1 MDKTTLADQTVK
13 SALDGYV
20 KVKFQ
25 AEDPDAEPARSV
37 MARFKAVG
45 LPTYVILKPARLAPP
60 PPSPRSAQAHESPGR
75 YASRRPPFY
84 SCGMPSR
91 ADDEAPAQGL
101 LQPGG
106 RTGGRL
112 LRWLKPVV
120 SVSLYALIFRYSD
133 VGAILGRLSAAR
145 LEFVAAGVL
154 LYVAGQA
161 LSAWRWRM
169 LLEPVALS
177 VPYRRMVS
185 FYFIGMFFNLFLPT
199 IIGGDAVKALLLAR
213 ETGQPARAT
222 ISVFMERNLGL
233 LALLLIADGRGVV
246 GAARDAVP
254 SSADRRSRCCLSA
267 AFIGVNIVLMRPAIY
282 GAVDRIIVSTPLRRL
297 RGRASS
303 IYAAITPYWAAHRVL
318 VNAFAL
324 SLAFQAIVIGVVFL
338 NARALRYDL
347 PFLAVAVF
355 VPLISLGGMLPV
367 SVNGLGVREALYIL
381 LFGRIGVSTEL
392 AVSLALLYLAVT
404 FVASLPGGL
413 MYALQPAPERVLA
426 AQRAASD
433 VR

>member
-1 MDKTTLADQTVK
+1 
-13 SALDGYV
+13 
-20 KVKFQ
+20 
-25 AEDPDAEPARSV
+25 
-37 MARFKAVG
+37 
-45 LPTYVILKPARLAPP
+45 
-60 PPSPRSAQAHESPGR
+60 
-75 YASRRPPFY
+75 
-84 SCGMPSR
+84 
-91 ADDEAPAQGL
+91 
-101 LQPGG
+101 
-106 RTGGRL
+106 
-112 LRWLKPVV
+112 
-120 SVSLYALIFRYSD
+120 
-133 VGAILGRLSAAR
+133 
-145 LEFVAAGVL
+145 
-154 LYVAGQA
+154 
-161 LSAWRWRM
+161 
-169 LLEPVALS
+169 VALS

-233 LALLLIADGRGVV
+233 LALLAIASV
-246 GAARDAVP
+246 AAWWAPPVTLFHLPLTALVWLLSLAFVAVN
-254 SSADRRSRCCLSA
+254 
-267 AFIGVNIVLMRPAIY
+267 VVLMRPAIY
-282 GAVDRIIVSTPLRRL
+282 EAVDRIIVSTPLRRL
-297 RGRASS
+297 QGRAAS
-303 IYAAITPYWAAHRVL
+303 IYAAILPYWAAHRVL

-324 SLAFQAIVIGVVFL
+324 SLAFQAMVIGVVFL

-347 PFLAVAVF
+347 PLIAVAVF

-413 MYALQPAPERVLA
+413 MYALQPAPERILA
-426 AQRAASD
+426 AQRAAPD

>member
-1 MDKTTLADQTVK
+1 
-13 SALDGYV
+13 
-20 KVKFQ
+20 
-25 AEDPDAEPARSV
+25 
-37 MARFKAVG
+37 
-45 LPTYVILKPARLAPP
+45 
-60 PPSPRSAQAHESPGR
+60 
-75 YASRRPPFY
+75 
-84 SCGMPSR
+84 MPSR
-91 ADDEAPAQGL
+91 ADDGAPAQGL

-120 SVSLYALIFRYSD
+120 SVSLYALIFRFSD
-133 VGAILGRLSAAR
+133 VGTILGRISAAR
-145 LEFVAAGVL
+145 LEFVAAGIL
-154 LYVAGQA
+154 LYAAGQA

-169 LLEPVALS
+169 LLEPVALF
-177 VPYRRMVS
+177 VPYRRMLS

-213 ETGQPARAT
+213 ETGQTARAT

-233 LALLLIADGRGVV
+233 LALLLIATV
-246 GAARDAVP
+246 AAWWAPPVTLFHLP
-254 SSADRRSRCCLSA
+254 LTVLSLLLST
-267 AFIGVNIVLMRPAIY
+267 AFIGVNLVLMRPAVY
-282 GAVDRIIVSTPLRRL
+282 EAVDRIIVATPLRRL
-297 RGRASS
+297 RGRAAS
-303 IYAAITPYWAAHRVL
+303 IYAAITPYWGAHRVL
-318 VNAFAL
+318 INAFAL

-367 SVNGLGVREALYIL
+367 SVNGLGVREAFYIL

-413 MYALQPAPERVLA
+413 IYALQPAPERVLA
-426 AQRAASD
+426 AQRAAPD